1 MSDGFTNRYALDT
14 EYLNILNL
22 NSPDYSILNWMAVLM
37 KHRLFNIKT
46 PVERWAKQYLIDHF
60 GVNVNTYD
68 LITEYRADDS

>member
-1 MSDGFTNRYALDT
+1 
-14 EYLNILNL
+14 
-22 NSPDYSILNWMAVLM
+22 M